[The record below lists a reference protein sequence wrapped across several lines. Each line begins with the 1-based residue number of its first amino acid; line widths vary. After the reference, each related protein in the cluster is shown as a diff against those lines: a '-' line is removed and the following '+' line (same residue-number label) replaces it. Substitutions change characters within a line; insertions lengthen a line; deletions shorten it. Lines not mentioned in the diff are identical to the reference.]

1 MSESWSGDDR
11 QGFLSWV
18 RQQEAT
24 MTTVLSWWGFSAVR
38 RPSCLWGSISS
49 SIVMFHCV
57 HETWFLLNIQTIL
70 LSVPYFE
77 KYNHVFFVL
86 FKQAAMWEPLL
97 KQKSLKLAKYWLKAV
112 YNSQLLVFGA
122 DIYLLWSCLLLL
134 LFIIWPHPFFQLSA
148 SNMEQCL
155 RQPWSN
161 LSNLL
166 IPLII
171 TQPLF

>member
-1 MSESWSGDDR
+1 MF
-11 QGFLSWV
+11 FLYY
-18 RQQEAT
+18 
-24 MTTVLSWWGFSAVR
+24 L
-38 RPSCLWGSISS
+38 
-49 SIVMFHCV
+49 
-57 HETWFLLNIQTIL
+57 
-70 LSVPYFE
+70 
-77 KYNHVFFVL
+77 
-86 FKQAAMWEPLL
+86 KQAAMWEPLL
-97 KQKSLKLAKYWLKAV
+97 KQNSLKLAKYWLKAV

-171 TQPLF
+171 TQPLFYPLIIPPETSTAHIDRNQCMTSACLQKKKKKPLKRMKAKQIKPKYDSKCFIRVNKWHNIEQLLL